1 MQGAELGFEDEEK
14 NIYKKT
20 DNIAKRI
27 LNGFDISSLYEKMQ
41 SKINL
46 ETQKLSANLTTGAII
61 NVQRNANVQARL
73 ESIDNN
79 KEIQVN
85 STLNLDGKV
94 VANTVNRVNARQKLQ
109 YGIA

>member
-1 MQGAELGFEDEEK
+1 MQGAEVGFEDEEK